1 MENISD
7 IILMNGTYERKRRN
21 VQSKKYLD
29 DSSADDDFEGQANN
43 KKTRTKYPKSA
54 PISNLESDAGDRSG
68 KWYFP
73 TSLFD

>member
-7 IILMNGTYERKRRN
+7 IILMNGTSERKRRN
-21 VQSKKYLD
+21 VQAKKSYLD
-29 DSSADDDFEGQANN
+29 DSSADDDFEGRASH

-54 PISNLESDAGDRSG
+54 TLSNLESDAGDRSG

-73 TSLFD
+73 HFIT